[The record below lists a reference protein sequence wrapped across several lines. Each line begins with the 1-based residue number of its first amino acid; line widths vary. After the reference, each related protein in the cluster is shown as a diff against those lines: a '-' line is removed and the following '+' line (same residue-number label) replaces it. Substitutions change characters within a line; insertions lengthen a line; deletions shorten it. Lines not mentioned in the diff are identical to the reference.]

1 MGMGLQRQLQQ
12 CQCASIWASKLTDA
26 GCLA

>member
-12 CQCASIWASKLTDA
+12 CQCASIWVTKHTDA